1 MQRFLANS
9 SEETK
14 ELTDFVFILLA
25 TSRAFS
31 DERVKPVHVEAFFF
45 SIRWY
50 ILVFIEL
57 TFDTSRVHLET
68 RSVLSRKSSKI
79 CLPVFLLINIC
90 IYFNICSGNPKT
102 VRDYSDTR
110 E

>member
-45 SIRWY
+45 SIR
-50 ILVFIEL
+50 
-57 TFDTSRVHLET
+57 
-68 RSVLSRKSSKI
+68 
-79 CLPVFLLINIC
+79 
-90 IYFNICSGNPKT
+90 
-102 VRDYSDTR
+102 
-110 E
+110 